1 MARQGDLVGGYRLG
15 APIAGGTSAQVFEAT
30 APTGMAVA
38 LKLRR
43 DGDDLAA
50 KRFARE
56 IRLAE
61 SLSHDGLARLID
73 HGPGWIAFERLDG
86 CLAAP
91 GERERHAAP
100 ATALRLLQRLAQTL
114 AYLHGRGIVHR
125 DVKPAQVL
133 FRPSGEP
140 VLVDLGIAGLV
151 GNDPL
156 EGAEIVGSPGWMAPE
171 QAQGAPPSPAADVW
185 SLCALGAW
193 LLTGRPLFS
202 GGADE
207 ILAQRR
213 AGREPAFY
221 TAGLPPSTSPLVAYL
236 AAGLSDD
243 PALRP
248 GLRRLI
254 ELPPP

>member
-1 MARQGDLVGGYRLG
+1 VARQGDLVGGYRLG
-15 APIAGGTSAQVFEAT
+15 APIAAGTSAEVFEAT
-30 APTGMAVA
+30 APNGMVVA

-61 SLSHDGLARLID
+61 SLAHDGLARLID
-73 HGPGWIAFERLDG
+73 HGHGWIAFERLDG

-100 ATALRLLQRLAQTL
+100 AAALHLLGRLARTL

-125 DVKPAQVL
+125 DIKPAQVL
-133 FRPSGEP
+133 FRAPGEP

-151 GNDPL
+151 GGDPL
-156 EGAEIVGSPGWMAPE
+156 DGAEIVGSPGWMAPE
-171 QAQGAPPSPAADVW
+171 QALGAPPSPAADVW

-193 LLTGRPLFS
+193 LLTGRPLFA

-207 ILAQRR
+207 VLAQRQ
-213 AGREPAFY
+213 AGREPAFDFSGLPAAAEPFL
-221 TAGLPPSTSPLVAYL
+221 TFLVAGLAME
-236 AAGLSDD
+236 
-243 PALRP
+243 PARRP
-248 GLRRLI
+248 GLQMLHQSHI
-254 ELPPP
+254 V

>member
-15 APIAGGTSAQVFEAT
+15 APIAAGTNAEVFEAT
-30 APTGMAVA
+30 APTGMVVA

-43 DGDDLAA
+43 EGDDLAA

-91 GERERHAAP
+91 GERERHTAP
-100 ATALRLLQRLAQTL
+100 ATALHLLARLGQTL

-125 DVKPAQVL
+125 DIKPAQVL
-133 FRPSGEP
+133 FRAPGEP

-151 GNDPL
+151 GGDPL
-156 EGAEIVGSPGWMAPE
+156 EGAEMVGSPGWMAPE
-171 QAQGAPPSPAADVW
+171 QALGAPPSPAADVW

-193 LLTGRPLFS
+193 LLTGRPLYS
-202 GGADE
+202 GSADE

-213 AGREPAFY
+213 AGREPAFDA
-221 TAGLPPSTSPLVAYL
+221 AGLPPAIGPLLAFI
-236 AAGLSDD
+236 AAGLSGD

-248 GLRRLI
+248 NLRRLI
-254 ELPPP
+254 DLTPP